1 MTWAAD
7 GLSRMLMHNASETTL
22 RNVKRFHNPGST
34 LRLMVATLWEASS
47 LLVHAVSLER
57 SRHTESKHDAAVMW
71 NPHISAFGDFHAFVF
86 CHQAETKAVY
96 HYFLTF

>member
-34 LRLMVATLWEASS
+34 LRLMVAAFWEASS
-47 LLVHAVSLER
+47 LLVLHSAWKKAQHR
-57 SRHTESKHDAAVMW
+57 NKHDAAVMW
-71 NPHISAFGDFHAFVF
+71 SLHISTFGDFRAFVF
-86 CHQAETKAVY
+86 CHQADTKAIYPYV
-96 HYFLTF
+96 LTF